1 MSERAAPSVVTW
13 VPPAIDGPVVN
24 QRSKYSQADLDAIGQ
39 QAWAAG
45 FAKGQA
51 AGTAAGLSEQKPHL
65 AALRQQVDRFDSIL
79 QLLSEP
85 LAELDESV
93 ERELAALA
101 CTVARHVVRR
111 ELRADSSQVVAAVRE
126 SVALLPVAARNVR
139 VHLHPDDAAILR
151 EKLAEPHAS
160 RAWTILE
167 DPVLERGGCRVV
179 TDDSQIDARV
189 ESRLGAVIASVLG
202 DQRTGPPDASTAG
215 AAP

>member
-1 MSERAAPSVVTW
+1 MSERAAASVVTW

-45 FAKGQA
+45 FARGQA
-51 AGTAAGLSEQKPHL
+51 AGTDAGISEQRPHL
-65 AALRQQVDRFDSIL
+65 AALQERVARFDALL
-79 QLLSEP
+79 QLLAQP

-101 CTVARHVVRR
+101 CTIARHVVRR

-139 VHLHPDDAAILR
+139 VHLHPDDAAVLR
-151 EKLAEPHAS
+151 EKLAEPHSA
-160 RAWTILE
+160 RAWTIVE

-202 DQRTGPPDASTAG
+202 DQRTGQPDAASGG